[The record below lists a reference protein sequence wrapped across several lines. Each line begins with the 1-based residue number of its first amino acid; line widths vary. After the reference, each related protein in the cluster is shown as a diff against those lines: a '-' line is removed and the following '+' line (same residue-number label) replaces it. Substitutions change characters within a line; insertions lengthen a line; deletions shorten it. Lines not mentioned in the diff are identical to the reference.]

1 MANSGIKTLIFVVPN
16 KANLKYKS
24 DLTYKQQNE
33 MLIET
38 NFNYRAAIILCR

>member
-1 MANSGIKTLIFVVPN
+1 MANTGIKTLIFVVQN

-38 NFNYRAAIILCR
+38 NFNYRTAIILTR